1 VTWQARY
8 TGLSTGGVT
17 TITLAYEVGYIPY
30 LNTAYIGEGNK
41 LEIIRDSVVQST
53 YNFYEVDECK
63 YTPVNCDFVN
73 KHGEW
78 QRIVFFKSSVSNFE
92 MNSNEYNLMP
102 SSTNYNIK
110 DNVRQAFNIN
120 GNDKITV
127 NTGWVF
133 ESYSDTITQLMLSE
147 KILLDDVPMLV
158 TTKSIDKQ
166 TGLNNKNINY
176 KLEFKNSAPKLNYN
190 T

>member
-1 VTWQARY
+1 
-8 TGLSTGGVT
+8 
-17 TITLAYEVGYIPY
+17 
-30 LNTAYIGEGNK
+30 
-41 LEIIRDSVVQST
+41 
-53 YNFYEVDECK
+53 
-63 YTPVNCDFVN
+63 
-73 KHGEW
+73 
-78 QRIVFFKSSVSNFE
+78 

-102 SSTNYNIK
+102 SSTTYNVK
-110 DNVRQAFNIN
+110 DNVRKAFNIN

-133 ESYSDTITQLMLSE
+133 ESYSETITQLMLSE
-147 KILLDDVPMLV
+147 KILLDDVPVLV
-158 TTKSIDKQ
+158 TTKSFNKQ